1 MIDLARL
8 HLARLLLVLGGA
20 CVRLVPWAAREVTV
34 GRALLLLS
42 GASAW
47 LARRLVTP
55 ARGVRGTA
63 LASNRRIES
72 ARGQTS
78 SAANKA
84 TTARDRPAYRI

>member
-20 CVRLVPWAAREVTV
+20 CVRLVPWAARRPSPSEVTV

-47 LARRLVTP
+47 LARRLVTADP
-55 ARGVRGTA
+55 PDANRPDDSLGRNQGGGYVRC
-63 LASNRRIES
+63 
-72 ARGQTS
+72 
-78 SAANKA
+78 NK
-84 TTARDRPAYRI
+84 